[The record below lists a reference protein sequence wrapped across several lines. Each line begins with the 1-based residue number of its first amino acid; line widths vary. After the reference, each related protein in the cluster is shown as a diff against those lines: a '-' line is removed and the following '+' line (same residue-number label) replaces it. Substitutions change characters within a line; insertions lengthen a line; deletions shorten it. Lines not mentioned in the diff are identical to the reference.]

1 MTKRA
6 LLILIGGR
14 QVPNVL
20 AAQALRPDIIFP
32 IASHEAMRKG
42 REWEKVSPILRQLCP
57 DGVRA
62 PVVVD
67 AYDPRETYVAALR
80 SLLEE
85 GASEWVFNVTCG
97 SKVMGFGAYDAA
109 LPEYLPTPVSI
120 WYLDTAT
127 RRVVVLKGRAPDS
140 DLFRLT
146 VADYFAAY
154 GRQAVGANP
163 TPAEVVFARLIARD
177 VRAAATLARGVRNA
191 KRKDALLSF
200 LAPVKN
206 LPALMKAARTAG
218 YVRNFKLGAEAN
230 RPGYGLARDCEV
242 EEAPGKSLLKFVTGD
257 WLEIYAWWAAG
268 EAGCF
273 DDTRCGL
280 EIPDNAVSNEL
291 DLAATRAATLMV
303 AECKTDDRD
312 FKEIKENGYIEKLHS
327 IAGLVGGNF
336 VGRLFITGQRAPK
349 DAPGLRSYN
358 AFCEQARARQ
368 VVVVTGDQLKDL
380 PGILRRESGD
390 QPTYSH
396 I

>member
-20 AAQALRPDIIFP
+20 VAQALRPDIILP

-42 REWEKVSPILRQLCP
+42 REWEKVMPILRRLCP
-57 DGVRA
+57 QGLRP

-67 AYDPRETYVAALR
+67 AFDPRETYVAALR

-85 GASEWVFNVTCG
+85 GAGEWVFNVTCG

-109 LPEYLPTPVSI
+109 LPEYLPAQVSI
-120 WYLDTAT
+120 WYLDSAT
-127 RRVVVLKGRAPDS
+127 RRVVVLKGRAPES

-154 GRQAVGANP
+154 GRQAVGSNP
-163 TPAEVVFARLIARD
+163 SAEDVAFARLIARD
-177 VRAAATLARGVRNA
+177 GRAATLARGVRSA
-191 KRKDALLSF
+191 KRKGATLEF
-200 LAPVKN
+200 LAPAKN
-206 LPALMKAARTAG
+206 LAALMKAARAAG
-218 YVRNFKLGAEAN
+218 YVRQFKLGAAAN
-230 RPGYGLARDCEV
+230 RPGYGRVRDCEV
-242 EEAPGKSLLKFVTGD
+242 EEEPGKSLLKFVTGD
-257 WLEIYAWWAAG
+257 WLETYAWWAAG

-273 DDTRCGL
+273 DDARCGL
-280 EIPDNAVSNEL
+280 EIPDGAASNEL
-291 DLAATRAATLMV
+291 DLAATRAATLLV
-303 AECKTDDRD
+303 AECKTDDGD
-312 FKEIKENGYIEKLHS
+312 FKKIKEKGYVEKLHS

-336 VGRLFITGQRAPK
+336 VGRLFITSQCPPT
-349 DAPGLRSYN
+349 DAAGLRSYN

-380 PGILRRESGD
+380 PAILRRESGD
-390 QPTYSH
+390 QPTFSH

>member
-20 AAQALRPDIIFP
+20 AAQALRPDIILP
-32 IASHEAMRKG
+32 IASHEAMRRG
-42 REWEKVSPILRQLCP
+42 REWEKVSPILRRLCP
-57 DGVRA
+57 QGLRA

-85 GASEWVFNVTCG
+85 RASEWVFNVTCG

-109 LPEYLPTPVSI
+109 LPEYLPKPVSI

-140 DLFRLT
+140 DLFRLP

-154 GRQAVGANP
+154 GRQAAGSNP
-163 TPAEVVFARLIARD
+163 SLEDVVFARLMARD
-177 VRAAATLARGVRNA
+177 VRAATTLARSLRNA
-191 KRKDALLSF
+191 KRKSAMLQF
-200 LAPVKN
+200 PAPAKN
-206 LPALMKAARTAG
+206 LPALMKAAQTAG
-218 YVRNFKLGAEAN
+218 FVRQFQLGAEAN
-230 RPGYGLARDCEV
+230 RPGYGQVRDCEI
-242 EEAPGKSLLKFVTGD
+242 EEAPGRSLLKFVTGD
-257 WLEIYAWWAAG
+257 WLETYAWWAAG

-273 DDTRCGL
+273 DDARCGL
-280 EIPDNAVSNEL
+280 EIPDGAVSNEL
-291 DLAATRAATLMV
+291 DLAATRAATLLV
-303 AECKTDDRD
+303 AECKTDDGD
-312 FKEIKENGYIEKLHS
+312 FKKIKEKGYIEKLHS

-336 VGRLFITGQRAPK
+336 VGRLFITSQCPPT
-349 DAPGLRSYN
+349 DAAGLRSYN

-380 PGILRRESGD
+380 PAILRRESGD
-390 QPTYSH
+390 QPTFSH